1 MAKKATTIQSSKPA
15 PGKRIDREAYGIDLP
30 AVLERI
36 RPHLAGMTH
45 AEIAEKAGI
54 SKGNV
59 SNVLNG
65 SKEPSLNHLAA
76 LAKAADRGISVD
88 IVPSYE
94 RVMAEFRFRQFLRS
108 VCVHAARNSGLY
120 AKDSGDEPTATLAVG
135 TVVSGYLKANPGDKP
150 HRAAL
155 KAIAEVQSNLEAG
168 EGKISVVKRLWD
180 SKTAE

>member
-1 MAKKATTIQSSKPA
+1 MSKKATNQPSKPA
-15 PGKRIDREAYGIDLP
+15 PGKRIDRESYGLDLP
-30 AVLERI
+30 SVLERI
-36 RPHLAGMTH
+36 RPLLAGMTH

-76 LAKAADRGISVD
+76 LAKAADHGISVD

-108 VCVHAARNSGLY
+108 VCVHAARNVGPNDLGR
-120 AKDSGDEPTATLAVG
+120 DTEPTATLAVG
-135 TVVSGYLKANPGDKP
+135 TVISGYLKANPDDKP

-155 KAIAEVQSNLEAG
+155 KVIADVKSNVEPG
-168 EGKISVVKRLWD
+168 EGKITVVKRLWD